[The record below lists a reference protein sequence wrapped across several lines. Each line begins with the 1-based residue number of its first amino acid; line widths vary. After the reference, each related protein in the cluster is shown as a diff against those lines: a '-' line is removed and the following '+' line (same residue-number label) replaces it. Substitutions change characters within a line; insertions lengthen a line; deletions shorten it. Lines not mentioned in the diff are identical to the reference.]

1 MNKTLVL
8 LISIIFLSSACA
20 QKRPNAGSSD
30 QEQVK
35 AQPANGQVE
44 KINLSEKEWK
54 ERLTPEQYHIL
65 RESGTERAFTNE
77 YWNNKKKGTYH
88 CAACQLPLFSSE
100 TKYRS
105 GTGWPSF
112 YEPLNP
118 EHVEEEQDRTA
129 GMVRTEVHCARC
141 EGHLGHIFA
150 DGPEP
155 TGLRYCLNSAALQF
169 EPAEK

>member
-1 MNKTLVL
+1 MNNTLAL
-8 LISIIFLSSACA
+8 LISIILLSSACA
-20 QKRPNAGSSD
+20 QNQPNEGSSG

-35 AQPANGQVE
+35 AQQANERIE
-44 KINLSEKEWK
+44 KINLSEEEWK
-54 ERLTPEQYHIL
+54 KRLTPEQYYVL
-65 RESGTERAFTNE
+65 RKNGTERAFTNE

-88 CAACQLPLFSSE
+88 CAACRLPLFSSE
-100 TKYRS
+100 TKFRS

-112 YEPLNP
+112 YQPLNP

-141 EGHLGHIFA
+141 EGHLGHIFP

-169 EPAEK
+169 DPAEK